1 MPRIDRAT
9 SARERMSPLTTSS
22 SSSPSRFCSLPVA
35 KLSRTRTRYSSDSR
49 RLTRCDPMNP
59 APPVTRTALGSP
71 EVDNTA
77 RIMANRTQDP
87 SPAVAL
93 DVTPLQ
99 NANRRRGIGTYVRGL
114 AARLAAQD
122 EVAIEFWGWQ
132 GDFPLAIRPPHRAVL
147 MKRSVMPEYRGKW
160 LFAQLAMQRRARAS
174 RVRAVH
180 ITDPDALTPLAGH
193 KLLTTV
199 YDLIP
204 LRQGISRKRIIGW
217 AGYRTYIRN
226 LRRVDI
232 YFAISKQTGRDL
244 TDLLGVPSEKIV
256 IGAPGINLP
265 PPSGA
270 TFGGARPYFLYL
282 GGPNP
287 NKNLPALL
295 DAMGRAEAL
304 PEELLVAG
312 HWLPK
317 QVAALEA
324 TVASRGL
331 AGRVRHIGFVPDGEL
346 AARLRQA
353 TAVIIPSRSE
363 GFGLPVGEGLAAGAL
378 VAHSRIPVLE
388 DTSAGAA
395 LTFDPDSAEQLA
407 GAPPP
412 GPARRA
418 PTRGARAGGLRR
430 GQGPTPG
437 ASLGAAIYAP
447 RPAPGPLKRLGVAPH

>member
-1 MPRIDRAT
+1 
-9 SARERMSPLTTSS
+9 
-22 SSSPSRFCSLPVA
+22 
-35 KLSRTRTRYSSDSR
+35 
-49 RLTRCDPMNP
+49 MNP

-99 NANRRRGIGTYVRGL
+99 NANRVRGIGTYVRGL
-114 AARLAAQD
+114 ASQLAAQD

-132 GDFPLAIRPPHRAVL
+132 DDLPLEIRPPHRAVL

-174 RVRAVH
+174 SVRAVH

-226 LRRVDI
+226 LRRVDT

-256 IGAPGINLP
+256 IAAPGINLP

-287 NKNLPALL
+287 NKNLPNLL
-295 DAMGRAEAL
+295 DAMARTPTL
-304 PEELLVAG
+304 PEELLIAG

-317 QVAALEA
+317 QVAALNA
-324 TVASRGL
+324 RVSASGL

-346 AARLRQA
+346 AVRLRDA
-353 TAVIIPSRSE
+353 TAVVIPSRSE
-363 GFGLPVGEGLAAGAL
+363 GFGLPVGEGLAAGGL

-388 DTSAGAA
+388 DTSGGAA

-407 GAPPP
+407 ESL
-412 GPARRA
+412 RRA
-418 PTRGARAGGLRR
+418 SAGGADTRELRERGLRR
-430 GQGPTPG
+430 AKDLTWDEAVG
-437 ASLGAAIYAP
+437 ATIDSYREALAS
-447 RPAPGPLKRLGVAPH
+447 

>member
-1 MPRIDRAT
+1 
-9 SARERMSPLTTSS
+9 
-22 SSSPSRFCSLPVA
+22 
-35 KLSRTRTRYSSDSR
+35 
-49 RLTRCDPMNP
+49 MNP

-99 NANRRRGIGTYVRGL
+99 NANRVRGIGTYVRGL
-114 AARLAAQD
+114 ANQLAAQD

-132 GDFPLAIRPPHRAVL
+132 DDLPLEIRPPHRAVL

-226 LRRVDI
+226 LRRVDT

-256 IGAPGINLP
+256 IAAPGINLP

-407 GAPPP
+407 ESL
-412 GPARRA
+412 RRA
-418 PTRGARAGGLRR
+418 SAGGADTRELRERGLRR
-430 GQGPTPG
+430 AKDLTWDEAVG
-437 ASLGAAIYAP
+437 ATIDSYREALAS
-447 RPAPGPLKRLGVAPH
+447 